1 MKLDRLQRK
10 QELTILGINSGTS
23 ADGIDLAVVRCRTG
37 QPIRFIDGTTIPYSR
52 AIRSLILETA
62 DTPTTSVERLI
73 RLDNLLGITFGNAA
87 AKFIHQLKRRRIP
100 IDAIASHGQT
110 VRHIPTPVK
119 LAGIAVHGTLQLGS
133 LDQIAARTGKI
144 VVGDFRQADI
154 ALGNEGAPIT
164 VAAVARIFGS
174 SRESRLVLNVGGMA
188 NYFYLP
194 SNSTRIIAEDTGP
207 GNVLSDLL
215 THRLFGRRYD
225 RNGALAA
232 KGCASLQLLKAVQ
245 SASHHTRSTGRELYG
260 AALADKLMAQGTKL
274 RLSHHDLLA
283 TAVELTVE
291 TIAARIA
298 PILRKDRSIRKLYLT
313 GGGIHNSFL
322 RQRLHGRLSLPVTTV
337 TELGMDPDLV
347 EAASFAVMGAACLRS
362 EPMRTQ
368 FKGAD
373 SQKVKP
379 ISGRIVQPP
388 DRP

>member
-1 MKLDRLQRK
+1 MKLDRLLRK

-37 QPIRFIDGTTIPYSR
+37 KPVRFVDGTTIPYNPR
-52 AIRSLILETA
+52 LRSLILETA
-62 DTPTTSVERLI
+62 DSPTTSLEHLI
-73 RLDNLLGITFGNAA
+73 RLDNLLGVTYGNAA
-87 AKFIHQLKRRRIP
+87 AKFIRRLNRRRITV
-100 IDAIASHGQT
+100 DAVASHGQT
-110 VRHIPTPVK
+110 VRHVPTPVK
-119 LAGIAVHGTLQLGS
+119 LAGIAVHGTMQLGS

-174 SRESRLVLNVGGMA
+174 PKESRLVLNIGGMA
-188 NYFYLP
+188 NYFFLP
-194 SNSTRIIAEDTGP
+194 RNSSKIIAEDTGP

-215 THRLFGRRYD
+215 AHRLFGRRYD

-232 KGCASLQLLKAVQ
+232 QGTVSSQLLKTIRT
-245 SASHHTRSTGRELYG
+245 ASHRTRSTGRELYG
-260 AALADKLMAQGTKL
+260 AALADQLMVQGRKL

-283 TAVELTVE
+283 TAVELTVDS
-291 TIAARIA
+291 IAARIA

-322 RQRLHGRLSLPVTTV
+322 RQRLHDRLSLPVTTV

-347 EAASFAVMGAACLRS
+347 EAASFAVMGAACLHGES
-362 EPMRTQ
+362 MRTR

-373 SQKVKP
+373 SQRVKP

>member
-1 MKLDRLQRK
+1 
-10 QELTILGINSGTS
+10 
-23 ADGIDLAVVRCRTG
+23 V
-37 QPIRFIDGTTIPYSR
+37 
-52 AIRSLILETA
+52 IRSLVLEAA
-62 DTPTTSVERLI
+62 DTETIKLDHLI

-87 AKFIHQLKRRRIP
+87 AKFIQQLKRRRITV
-100 IDAIASHGQT
+100 DAVASHGQT
-110 VRHIPTPVK
+110 VRHVPAPVR
-119 LAGIAVHGTLQLGS
+119 LAGTAVHGTLQLGS
-133 LDQIAARTGKI
+133 LDQIAARTDRI

-154 ALGNEGAPIT
+154 AIGNEGAPIT

-174 SRESRLVLNVGGMA
+174 TTESRLVLNVGGMA

-194 SNSTRIIAEDTGP
+194 RNSARIIAEDTGP

-232 KGCASLQLLKAVQ
+232 RGTASFQLLKAIQ
-245 SASHHTRSTGRELYG
+245 SGSHRTRSTGRELYG
-260 AALADKLMAQGTKL
+260 AVLADGLLAQGRKL
-274 RLSHHDLLA
+274 HLSHHDLLA

-291 TIAARIA
+291 SIAARIA
-298 PILRKDRSIRKLYLT
+298 PIIRKDGSIGKLYLT

-337 TELGMDPDLV
+337 AELGMDPDLV
-347 EAASFAVMGAACLRS
+347 EAASFAAMGAACLRG

-368 FKGAD
+368 FAGNNR
-373 SQKVKP
+373 QRIKP

-388 DRP
+388 DRR